1 MASKKVRRNR
11 TLIVIAVVGLA
22 SWGFVSCSAAA
33 GQQAVA
39 GAFAPALPAPPHV
52 AGMTLDQ
59 LAHTAI
65 AQLPD
70 PTWVRETAQ
79 KTGIPERALTAYA
92 GVAIGLSVVD
102 PQCHLSWNTL
112 AGIGWVESHHGTIFG
127 GKILPN
133 GNMSE
138 PIFGIPLDGTNN
150 TQAMPDF
157 DDGNF
162 DGTAEFDRAVGP
174 MQIVPP
180 TWAAWHSDG
189 NNDGN
194 EDGQNIDDTAL
205 AAGRYLC
212 FYGKDLSTE
221 KGWQDAVFGY
231 NQVPKYMVDVA
242 NKANEYA
249 AQAGLAQQ

>member
-11 TLIVIAVVGLA
+11 SLLLIAVLGVA
-22 SWGFVSCSAAA
+22 TWGFVSCSTASPQT
-33 GQQAVA
+33 GE
-39 GAFAPALPAPPHV
+39 GGPFAPALAAPPHV
-52 AGMTLDQ
+52 EGLTLDQ

-65 AQLPD
+65 AELPD
-70 PTWVRETAQ
+70 PTWVKQTAQ
-79 KTGIPERALTAYA
+79 QTGIPERALTAYA

-102 PQCHLSWNTL
+102 PECHLSWNTL

-138 PIFGIPLDGTNN
+138 PIFGIPLDGTND
-150 TQAMPDF
+150 TKALPDF

-194 EDGQNIDDTAL
+194 EDGQNIDDTVL

-212 FYGKDLSTE
+212 FYGGDLATPQ
-221 KGWQDAVFGY
+221 GWQDAVFGY

-249 AQAGLAQQ
+249 SKVPATN